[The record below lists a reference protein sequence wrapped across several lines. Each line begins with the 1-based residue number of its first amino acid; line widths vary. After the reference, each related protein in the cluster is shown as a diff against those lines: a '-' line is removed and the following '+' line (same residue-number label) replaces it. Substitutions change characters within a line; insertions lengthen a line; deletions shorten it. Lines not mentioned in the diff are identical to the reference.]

1 MTLPSG
7 SSFGLFCLAGA
18 ALAVV
23 PGPAVTYIVAQS
35 IDKGRRAGLASAC
48 GVASGGLVHVAAAA
62 ETPTWRLRVGLET
75 LRHPALADK
84 LGAIL
89 RELTGEK
96 LQLVVEMGDPQDTP
110 LKRDAAEAD
119 RRQRAAIDE
128 IQSDATVR
136 ALLAQFQTA
145 RILPGS
151 VKPL

>member
-1 MTLPSG
+1 MVR
-7 SSFGLFCLAGA
+7 
-18 ALAVV
+18 ALAMQSEL
-23 PGPAVTYIVAQS
+23 VAL
-35 IDKGRRAGLASAC
+35 RAAGDA
-48 GVASGGLVHVAAAA
+48 
-62 ETPTWRLRVGLET
+62 PTWRLRVAPRDAAQPRAG
-75 LRHPALADK
+75 RQARPR
-84 LGAIL
+84 IL
-89 RELTGEK
+89 RELTGQN